1 MLINRQREHILF
13 QHMDGVIDIVIA
25 HSIYRDKK
33 SIIED
38 IALNFLSITHHFLV
52 DFTISFDIINRS
64 Q

>member
-1 MLINRQREHILF
+1 
-13 QHMDGVIDIVIA
+13 MDGVIDIVIA
-25 HSIYRDKK
+25 HSIYRDRK
-33 SIIED
+33 SVIED